1 MKRIAVLGTVILF
14 VSLSTSQINLDDAL
28 PETSI
33 TASVTRASPE
43 IYVFK
48 GISSKKYLGL
58 TRISYEYDA
67 KNKWYIGYYL

>member
-1 MKRIAVLGTVILF
+1 MKRIVMLGTVILF
-14 VSLSTSQINLDDAL
+14 VSLSTSQVSLGDAF
-28 PETSI
+28 PEMSI
-33 TASVTRASPE
+33 TASATRASPE

-48 GISSKKYLGL
+48 GIPPKKYLGL